1 MKLLVIRHAPAED
14 REIFAS
20 TGEPDEARPL
30 TEYGRKKMRKAAQGL
45 NAVMPY
51 VDVLATSP
59 LVRCRETAQII
70 SDAYSGLEI
79 LEAPV
84 LTPGHTPEKVT
95 AWLKTQKKHGVIAI
109 VGHEPDLGRVV
120 SWLLTGHKKSILD
133 FKKGSA
139 CLLDFSDAASVKVAQ
154 GKARLIWMLHPAQLR
169 ALRARG

>member
-1 MKLLVIRHAPAED
+1 MKLLLIRHAPAED

-30 TEYGRKKMRKAAQGL
+30 TDYGRKKMRKAAQGL
-45 NAVMPY
+45 NAMMPY
-51 VDVLATSP
+51 VDLLATSP
-59 LVRCRETAQII
+59 LTRCVETAQII
-70 SDAYSGLEI
+70 SEAYSGLEI

-84 LTPGHTPEKVT
+84 LAPGHTPEKVT

-120 SWLLTGHKKSILD
+120 SWLLTGRKKPILD

-139 CLLDFSDAASVKVAQ
+139 CLLDFSDTASTKIAH

>member
-30 TEYGRKKMRKAAQGL
+30 TDYGRKKMRKAAQGL

-51 VDVLATSP
+51 VDLLATSP
-59 LVRCRETAQII
+59 LTRCVETGQII
-70 SDAYSGLEI
+70 SEAYSGLEI

-84 LTPGHTPEKVT
+84 LAPGHAPEKVT

-109 VGHEPDLGRVV
+109 VGHEPDLSRVV
-120 SWLLTGHKKSILD
+120 SWLLTGRKKPILE
-133 FKKGSA
+133 FKKGAA
-139 CLLDFSDAASVKVAQ
+139 CLLEFSENIAH
-154 GKARLIWMLHPAQLR
+154 GKAHLAWMLTPAQLR
-169 ALRARG
+169 ALRVRG